1 MFKDRPWRCLA
12 TLKQQMYMNGDET
25 WRRRMSGFIGQIH
38 NDMRLG
44 GLEGV
49 KELEIRTSPSSWGC
63 DTDVLVST

>member
-1 MFKDRPWRCLA
+1 
-12 TLKQQMYMNGDET
+12 
-25 WRRRMSGFIGQIH
+25 MSGFIGQIH